1 MVKNGY
7 LFKSKL
13 WRFMVILP
21 RLKPV
26 DGGYQP
32 SQELSKCEDFKHYM
46 AFGGFTQSKMF
57 SPFISQG
64 KVRKMF
70 NIKSN
75 V

>member
-46 AFGGFTQSKMF
+46 AFGGFTQ
-57 SPFISQG
+57 G

>member
-1 MVKNGY
+1 
-7 LFKSKL
+7 
-13 WRFMVILP
+13 MVILP

-46 AFGGFTQSKMF
+46 AFGGFTQ
-57 SPFISQG
+57 G